1 MSLKPDVR
9 LSPTQRFGRGLKY
22 TALGPVDLTR
32 GTLGIGLD
40 SVQSTASWARKR
52 YRKSGAPELVATA
65 QETIAQELA
74 DAQELVANLSQSLQ
88 DARKPKRR
96 RRPLV
101 LLGVG
106 AVVLAGGAVTFS
118 IVRRSTKPEPSPL
131 PPSVAVEPKV

>member
-52 YRKSGAPELVATA
+52 YR
-65 QETIAQELA
+65 
-74 DAQELVANLSQSLQ
+74 
-88 DARKPKRR
+88 
-96 RRPLV
+96 
-101 LLGVG
+101 
-106 AVVLAGGAVTFS
+106 
-118 IVRRSTKPEPSPL
+118 
-131 PPSVAVEPKV
+131 